1 MNEVN
6 NTGYYAILSY
16 KILVDNRL
24 KPNEKLLFAHI
35 TTLAN
40 KDGYCF
46 ASNRYFSKIFTE
58 GSTDK
63 NGELLTGEALDKK
76 IENGKITI
84 SKWLKS
90 LVDYGYVKRV
100 IVKDNDTNEVIE
112 RRLYPLID
120 AFGNFK
126 SNTINS
132 KSNRPDR
139 NISNR
144 PINSKSKYNN
154 TSINNTSIN
163 VEQPL
168 KTDYID
174 FNELLKQGK
183 NIGVLGQAKALLQE
197 QLNYLTFD
205 DFDNKIIQRMLN
217 SIHSNIKA
225 NNAKKGIFTKTTQ
238 QDIINAFK
246 KAITAL
252 QDKGLDITSL
262 SYLNSCLNQNLYLQ
276 PEEDYTQYIEVI
288 KTQFKHYNKL
298 NAFDISKLKAI
309 INTIKKQGSKDTL
322 EDFKTLFNNLPDYIL
337 KNKSYQSVSYIASK
351 IDDLLQV
358 NDIEYLI
365 ENHESYAMLKE
376 SYGEKRAKELIRPI
390 FSKSKSK

>member
-1 MNEVN
+1 MSKANRDFKGVWIPKNIWINTELSWIEKLFLVEIDSLDNDSHCYASNSYFADFFQLSKARCTQVIKSLEGKGYLTIFLERKGKQVIKRILVINRDKYSKQGSKNTKQPIKNIKQGSKNTKGNIIIQDN
-6 NTGYYAILSY
+6 NT
-16 KILVDNRL
+16 DN
-24 KPNEKLLFAHI
+24 I
-35 TTLAN
+35 
-40 KDGYCF
+40 
-46 ASNRYFSKIFTE
+46 
-58 GSTDK
+58 
-63 NGELLTGEALDKK
+63 
-76 IENGKITI
+76 
-84 SKWLKS
+84 
-90 LVDYGYVKRV
+90 
-100 IVKDNDTNEVIE
+100 
-112 RRLYPLID
+112 
-120 AFGNFK
+120 
-126 SNTINS
+126 
-132 KSNRPDR
+132 
-139 NISNR
+139 
-144 PINSKSKYNN
+144 
-154 TSINNTSIN
+154 

-174 FNELLKQGK
+174 FNELIKQGK